1 MIIQSKT
8 RRVARKDATSERT
21 EKRVL
26 YVSHEEEELCGKLN
40 MTFRQYV
47 GIKEKMM
54 REMVKMGSV
63 SLDEVTRSMQVTRP
77 LSQAVY
83 DFLVQQ
89 EDL

>member
-1 MIIQSKT
+1 
-8 RRVARKDATSERT
+8 
-21 EKRVL
+21 
-26 YVSHEEEELCGKLN
+26 

-54 REMVKMGSV
+54 REMVKVGTV
-63 SLDEVTRSMQVTRP
+63 SLDDVTESMQVTRP

-89 EDL
+89 EGLEAAQSVVKAEG

>member
-1 MIIQSKT
+1 
-8 RRVARKDATSERT
+8 
-21 EKRVL
+21 
-26 YVSHEEEELCGKLN
+26 

-47 GIKEKMM
+47 SIKEKIM
-54 REMVKMGSV
+54 REMVKAGAV
-63 SLDEVTRSMQVTRP
+63 SIDEVTESMQVTRP